1 MSFLW
6 DVAQALGK
14 ALDAAAAARKADA
27 ARGGSAEVVSGL
39 AAAIAELRKAA
50 APAEALPEGEW
61 KHLSIGWLLPRLPN
75 KVPAMLLQ

>member
-1 MSFLW
+1 VSFLW

-27 ARGGSAEVVSGL
+27 ARGGSAEVLSGL

-50 APAEALPEGEW
+50 APTAALPEGE
-61 KHLSIGWLLPRLPN
+61 
-75 KVPAMLLQ
+75 

>member
-1 MSFLW
+1 VSLLW

-27 ARGGSAEVVSGL
+27 ARGGAAEVLGSL

-50 APAEALPEGEW
+50 APAAALPEGKW
-61 KHLSIGWLLPRLPN
+61 
-75 KVPAMLLQ
+75 